1 MVLFSFIDWTCVTW
15 VYLQKMTL
23 AVNVRGSNITK
34 PHLGDFLLWFFD
46 VLPTDWKQNIQ
57 SEHCKVLIGP
67 YSDTPL
73 GVIIIHGIYFWET
86 FLRCITMAL
95 PDLLSGEESE
105 SDPLN
110 NSTIDPR
117 GNPRICIP
125 SERASLSP
133 IFQVLLMNLRIRD
146 WARNCSHNRRE
157 LKLEPREFWICFIDY
172 RKISMSE
179 RMLYWATY
187 GHPIYGSSNQWFN
200 RCIIFIYRLN
210 CSSSDHLALF
220 IRSKVECKLN

>member
-1 MVLFSFIDWTCVTW
+1 
-15 VYLQKMTL
+15 
-23 AVNVRGSNITK
+23 
-34 PHLGDFLLWFFD
+34 
-46 VLPTDWKQNIQ
+46 
-57 SEHCKVLIGP
+57 
-67 YSDTPL
+67 
-73 GVIIIHGIYFWET
+73 
-86 FLRCITMAL
+86 MAL

-157 LKLEPREFWICFIDY
+157 LKLEPRE
-172 RKISMSE
+172 
-179 RMLYWATY
+179 L
-187 GHPIYGSSNQWFN
+187 
-200 RCIIFIYRLN
+200 
-210 CSSSDHLALF
+210 
-220 IRSKVECKLN
+220 